1 MKITNWSKMNFLG
14 IPDIVLSKTSNLSLN
29 AGFYIIEIYISSFCR
44 RSIISKCMHYVNWN
58 IYQMDKTVAHIHVY
72 RNKNGKSNWVFTKL
86 NFKKQI
92 IIYKSHIRTNITI
105 RNTIR
110 VQTIDRHFWPN
121 IFDPSLITS
130 SSYVFHF
137 LRDQ

>member
-1 MKITNWSKMNFLG
+1 
-14 IPDIVLSKTSNLSLN
+14 
-29 AGFYIIEIYISSFCR
+29 
-44 RSIISKCMHYVNWN
+44 
-58 IYQMDKTVAHIHVY
+58 MDKTMAHIHVY
-72 RNKNGKSNWVFTKL
+72 RNKKGKSNWVLTKL

-130 SSYVFHF
+130 SSNVFHF
-137 LRDQ
+137 LHTLLIRLPPLERGPRLRELDEIGGFRNRGSAMPLSRGTSPPRHEMILTFQNMTSVFSD